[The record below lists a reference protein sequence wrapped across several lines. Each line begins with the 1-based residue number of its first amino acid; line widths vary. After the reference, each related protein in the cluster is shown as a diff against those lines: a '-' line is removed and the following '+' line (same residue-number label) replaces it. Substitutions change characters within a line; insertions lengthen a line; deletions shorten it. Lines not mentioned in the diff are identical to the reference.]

1 MRILFSIVMLCWLG
15 NSFAQQQKSYTFSL
29 QEAVA
34 FAIDSSYTSINAQ
47 RDVVAALKQKWETT
61 ATGLPQVNA
70 SVDYQNQL
78 KQPVTLIPAEF
89 SGGEPGTFTPVVFGI
104 PQTLNATAT
113 LNQLIFD
120 GSYIVALQAAKTFL
134 EYSKNYEQ
142 KTASVVR
149 KEVISAYGNVLL
161 AEENIEI
168 LERNYATLEKNL
180 NETAQLFENGFAEEE
195 DVEQLQITK
204 TNVEIQQKNAERV
217 LDLSKQL
224 LNATLGI
231 PVESNVTLTDTLDNL
246 ILTSMDMALL
256 EEDLSLEENIDYKIA
271 FNFTEQ
277 RRLELKREKYN
288 ALPTL
293 SAFVNY
299 GTQANSNTFTFFDNN
314 QRWFQSSVFGV
325 SLQVPIFSSLQRS
338 AKTQRA
344 EIAYDQAKTD
354 LEQTVQQIKLETKAA
369 KNDYQFAIEKYQ
381 NAQKNLQLAERIEH
395 KNQVK
400 FFEGMSSSFELR
412 QAQTQLYTAQQ
423 EFLQSM
429 LDVVNKK
436 AELERILFT
445 NP

>member
-1 MRILFSIVMLCWLG
+1 MRILVSILILCCLG
-15 NSFAQQQKSYTFSL
+15 SGYAQQQKSYTFSL
-29 QEAVA
+29 QEAVE
-34 FAIDSSYTSINAQ
+34 FALDSSYTAINAQ

-61 ATGLPQVNA
+61 ATGLPQISA

-89 SGGEPGTFTPVVFGI
+89 SGGEPGTFTPVVFGV
-104 PQTLNATAT
+104 PQTMNASAT

-134 EYSKNYEQ
+134 EHSQNYEE

-168 LERNYATLEKNL
+168 LERNLSTLDKNL
-180 NETAQLFENGFAEEE
+180 NETTQLFKNGFSEEE

-204 TNVEIQQKNAERV
+204 ANVEIQLKNAERV
-217 LDLSKQL
+217 LNLSRHL

-231 PVESNVTLTDTLDNL
+231 PVETTVTLTDKLDGL
-246 ILTSMDMALL
+246 ILTSTNLSLL
-256 EEDLSLEENIDYKIA
+256 QEDLTLDSNVDYKIA
-271 FNFTEQ
+271 FNLTEQ

-299 GTQANSNTFTFFDNN
+299 GTQANSNTFTFLDSD
-314 QRWFQSSVFGV
+314 QQWFQSSVLGV

-338 AKTQRA
+338 AKAQRA

-354 LEQTVQQIKLETKAA
+354 LEQTVQQIKLEAKSA
-369 KNDYQFAIEKYQ
+369 KNDYQFAIEKYE
-381 NAQKNLQLAERIEH
+381 NAQKNLQLAERIEN

-400 FFEGMSSSFELR
+400 FFEGISSSFELR

-423 EFLQSM
+423 EYLQSM
-429 LDVVNKK
+429 LDVINKK
-436 AELERILFT
+436 AELERVLNT
-445 NP
+445 NN